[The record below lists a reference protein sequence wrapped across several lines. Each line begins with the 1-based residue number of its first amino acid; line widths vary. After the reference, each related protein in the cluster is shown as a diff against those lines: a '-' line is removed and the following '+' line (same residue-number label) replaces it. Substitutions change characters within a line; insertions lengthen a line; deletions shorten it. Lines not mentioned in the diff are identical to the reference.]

1 MDGSISCLSSWA
13 WEPALSEESMERGVC
28 VKTLG
33 LISLSAGAK
42 LAKLCGVGGGSEGL
56 DL

>member
-1 MDGSISCLSSWA
+1 
-13 WEPALSEESMERGVC
+13 MERGVC